1 MKTEPKHKRRIWIPL
16 LILAAV
22 ILLIAALVPVVVPA
36 VGKWFTDQEGEVRD
50 GWAVDVGDLVGVDEA
65 EQIEIRTAPVE
76 SSITVMQLVPVEVEE
91 EGFTYYDIDVQQRIR
106 RMVDR
111 GSRCR
116 STATP
121 GPPKPPW
128 PF

>member
-65 EQIEIRTAPVE
+65 EQIEIRTAPW
-76 SSITVMQLVPVEVEE
+76 SPASP
-91 EGFTYYDIDVQQRIR
+91 
-106 RMVDR
+106 
-111 GSRCR
+111 
-116 STATP
+116 
-121 GPPKPPW
+121 
-128 PF
+128 

>member
-50 GWAVDVGDLVGVDEA
+50 GWAVDVGDLVA
-65 EQIEIRTAPVE
+65 WTRPNKSKSAP
-76 SSITVMQLVPVEVEE
+76 
-91 EGFTYYDIDVQQRIR
+91 
-106 RMVDR
+106 
-111 GSRCR
+111 
-116 STATP
+116 
-121 GPPKPPW
+121 PPW
-128 PF
+128 SPASP